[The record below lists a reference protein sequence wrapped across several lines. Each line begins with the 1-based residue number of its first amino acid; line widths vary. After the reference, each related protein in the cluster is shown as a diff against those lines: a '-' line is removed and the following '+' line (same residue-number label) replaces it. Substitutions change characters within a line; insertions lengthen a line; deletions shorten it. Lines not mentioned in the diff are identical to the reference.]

1 MENLN
6 LTKEPKIFQK
16 LNIIEEL
23 SNKVQK
29 SKNDINKL
37 FNTILD
43 ILKWLE
49 KNKKIIKMEDSLKV
63 YQFLFH
69 FDNVN

>member
-6 LTKEPKIFQK
+6 LTKDSKIFEK
-16 LNIIEEL
+16 LNIIEQL
-23 SNKVQK
+23 SNKETK
-29 SKNDINKL
+29 SKNEINKL

-49 KNKKIIKMEDSLKV
+49 ENKKIIKMEDSLKV